1 MREDM
6 NTKLFNLENP
16 PFNWKDLNGKKVRI
30 IVVEDSGMQ
39 SVNLLDEDAN
49 TIYVISVEEIK
60 NEA

>member
-1 MREDM
+1 M
-6 NTKLFNLENP
+6 NTKLFNLENL

-39 SVNLLDEDAN
+39 SVNLLDEETN

-60 NEA
+60 NED